1 MNKFGLLEEE
11 ESLPAGPATM
21 AEKLAQF
28 PRVTPRPAIDLAAA
42 DAAAAR
48 HGFTSRE
55 LPDDGIGTAT
65 APHMRRRRA
74 VPAEPTRHL
83 AIRLTANA
91 YARFVAYAD
100 RHQLT
105 YHDALAQL
113 LDDCGER

>member
-1 MNKFGLLEEE
+1 MNKFGLLDEEE
-11 ESLPAGPATM
+11 AVPVVATM

-55 LPDDGIGTAT
+55 SPEPQVPEPAHT
-65 APHMRRRRA
+65 RRRRA
-74 VPAEPTRHL
+74 IPAEPTRHL
-83 AIRLTANA
+83 AIRLTASA

-105 YHDALAQL
+105 YHDALGQL

>member
-1 MNKFGLLEEE
+1 MNKFGLLDDEEPVQ
-11 ESLPAGPATM
+11 PAPATM

-55 LPDDGIGTAT
+55 LPELVPEPAP
-65 APHMRRRRA
+65 APHTRRRRA

-83 AIRLTANA
+83 AIRLTASA

-105 YHDALAQL
+105 YHDALSQL